1 MYPELLSPLAAA
13 SPPAGGAEVGQV
25 IGATLAACVL
35 TAALVALG
43 LGHRSGRIA
52 VLKRWAALSTRLSG
66 LPGWA
71 ALPSGIATVSLLTAV
86 FGMYWD
92 ISLHIDNGR
101 DPGPLANPAHYFIL
115 FGLFGI
121 FTAGWFAIVLP
132 RERPGPAAVR
142 IVGDWHVPVS
152 GIMLMACASFALL
165 GFPLD
170 DVSHRLFG
178 QDVTLWGPT
187 HLMML
192 GGAGL
197 SLVGILGL
205 LTEGRAANAAAA
217 GRGVAGAGEP
227 QIVSFAASARIRHLR
242 LVSACGGLLIG
253 LSIFQGEFDFG
264 VPQFRLLYQPVLIAL
279 AAGTALVAAR
289 SLAGRGAALG
299 AVAFYLV
306 VRGGLALLVGPVL
319 GETTPHFP
327 LYVAEALLVEA
338 VGLRMTPAAAPF
350 RFAAVAGAGV
360 GSLGVCAE
368 WAWSHAW
375 GWYPWP
381 AHLLGEAIALA
392 VPVGVAGGV
401 LGAFAASAL
410 RLRSEVVVTRRA
422 WAAAGGSLLVIAV
435 TLGFLGSTTVPAG
448 GGATV
453 TLTEVHPAPARTVD
467 ATVRFDPPGVARHAD
482 WLTTISWQGRGR
494 LVVRRLR
501 EVAGGVYRTEAPI
514 PVYGSW
520 KTNIRLHRGNV
531 MASVPVYLPADPA
544 IPAAGVAAAPRFRR
558 AFIGDRVLLQR
569 ERKRDVPAWLWGT
582 AGAIVLAFASALLGL
597 LGSGLVRLAAA
608 GDPRGGAPEERPSA
622 TPARTPATTGVA

>member
-1 MYPELLSPLAAA
+1 
-13 SPPAGGAEVGQV
+13 
-25 IGATLAACVL
+25 
-35 TAALVALG
+35 
-43 LGHRSGRIA
+43 
-52 VLKRWAALSTRLSG
+52 
-66 LPGWA
+66 
-71 ALPSGIATVSLLTAV
+71 
-86 FGMYWD
+86 
-92 ISLHIDNGR
+92 
-101 DPGPLANPAHYFIL
+101 
-115 FGLFGI
+115 
-121 FTAGWFAIVLP
+121 
-132 RERPGPAAVR
+132 
-142 IVGDWHVPVS
+142 
-152 GIMLMACASFALL
+152 
-165 GFPLD
+165 
-170 DVSHRLFG
+170 
-178 QDVTLWGPT
+178 
-187 HLMML
+187 
-192 GGAGL
+192 
-197 SLVGILGL
+197 
-205 LTEGRAANAAAA
+205 
-217 GRGVAGAGEP
+217 
-227 QIVSFAASARIRHLR
+227 
-242 LVSACGGLLIG
+242 
-253 LSIFQGEFDFG
+253 

-279 AAGTALVAAR
+279 AAGIALVAAR

-338 VGLRMTPAAAPF
+338 VGLRMAPAATPF
-350 RFAAVAGAGV
+350 RFAAVAGAAVGSVGV
-360 GSLGVCAE
+360 GAE

-381 AHLLGEAIALA
+381 AHLLGEAVALA

-401 LGAFAASAL
+401 LGAFAAAAL
-410 RLRSEVVVTRRA
+410 RLRSEVVVSRRA
-422 WAAAGGSLLVIAV
+422 WGAGGVSLLVIAL

-453 TLTEVHPAPARTVD
+453 TLTEVHPPPARTVD

-544 IPAAGVAAAPRFRR
+544 IPAAGVAAASRFQR

-597 LGSGLVRLAAA
+597 LGWGLVRLAAA
-608 GDPRGGAPEERPSA
+608 GDPRRDAAEQRPSA
-622 TPARTPATTGVA
+622 TRARTGGRAGMTGLA